1 MALSHSPSIVTNGL
15 VLYLD
20 ASNPRSYPGAGTTWF
35 DVSGNGNNGTLTN
48 MSVPA
53 CYVKTYGGRAL
64 NFDGVNDFVLANPLS
79 VFIGTAQDFTFSF
92 WHNPANISTTV
103 DLVAQHQVT
112 GSAVGRQ
119 NANIRFRNGGQTL
132 LSNASLVVGKWVHV
146 AASRLGSTTRL
157 YIDGFLDNSGS
168 PGTTINS
175 NGLFIG
181 GNSSGQYGAGQLDD
195 IRIYNRAL
203 SLAEIRQN
211 YNATRGRFGL

>member
-1 MALSHSPSIVTNGL
+1 MDPGTDWVASGSGLAL
-15 VLYLD
+15 D
-20 ASNPRSYPGAGTTWF
+20 
-35 DVSGNGNNGTLTN
+35 
-48 MSVPA
+48 
-53 CYVKTYGGRAL
+53 
-64 NFDGVNDFVLANPLS
+64 FDGSNDYVLAKPLS

-92 WHNPANISTTV
+92 WHNPANINTTI

-132 LSNASLVVGKWVHV
+132 LSNASLVVGEWIHV

-157 YIDGFLDNSGS
+157 YINGFLDNSGV
-168 PGTTINS
+168 PGTVNS
-175 NGLFIG
+175 TNGLFIG

-203 SLAEIRQN
+203 TPSEIQP
-211 YNATRGRFGL
+211 AVAALD